1 MTTAADLH
9 DMATRFRELART
21 EANGPL
27 RKRLINLAW
36 RCDQIGKGITA
47 ADAAHARHRQMID
60 PQSDVT
66 GTEP

>member
-9 DMATRFRELART
+9 DMATRFRALART

-36 RCDQIGKGITA
+36 RCDQIGRGIAA
-47 ADAAHARHRQMID
+47 ADEARTRHRQTAD
-60 PQSDVT
+60 PQSDSP
-66 GTEP
+66 GTEA